1 MGPVS
6 QIDAINCLQ
15 PGIRTPAMLIQG
27 QFSTRLVERVLN
39 EIQIDAAIFSEPIG
53 GNDRP
58 LTSPKMYEEL
68 VLKSYSPILKAL
80 NRRKVH
86 TIIFRTY
93 ANTKILIPS
102 ILKWGFN
109 CL

>member
-1 MGPVS
+1 
-6 QIDAINCLQ
+6 
-15 PGIRTPAMLIQG
+15 MLIQG

-39 EIQIDAAIFSEPIG
+39 EIQTDAAIFSEPIG

-58 LTSPKMYEEL
+58 LISPKMYEEL